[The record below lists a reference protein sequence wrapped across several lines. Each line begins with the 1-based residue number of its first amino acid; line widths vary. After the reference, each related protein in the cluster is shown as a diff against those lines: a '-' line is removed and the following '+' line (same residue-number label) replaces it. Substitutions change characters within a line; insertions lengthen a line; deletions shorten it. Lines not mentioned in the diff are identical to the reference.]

1 MGLCN
6 VTLLYLEISAVCMFI
21 LKLPTHVPT
30 ETSDDILAKYRKKS
44 ILTSTPSSEPTQT
57 EREKRLSLKAADD
70 ETPLYDPS
78 NLEKCLAF
86 LDAKRKLRIV
96 LSTADCLVG
105 AELCCVFVLCQTYLG
120 TRSWSE

>member
-1 MGLCN
+1 MGLLMLPCCILKY
-6 VTLLYLEISAVCMFI
+6 LLYACLC
-21 LKLPTHVPT
+21 LKLPTRVPT

-105 AELCCVFVLCQTYLG
+105 A
-120 TRSWSE
+120 